1 MSRSYAEY
9 VVHRLLLIGLAN
21 LLAAA
26 SFAQHYP
33 ILPVPGSPQ
42 GIFTMMQD
50 SHSALW
56 LGTIDDVVR
65 FDGEH
70 FYSLRSD
77 GFPRETP
84 NSFAE
89 DSDGGIWVATQGTDA
104 GGGTRRGGIYRY
116 QAGRVVK
123 VLAGDGLSVAA
134 ISPGLVVASVATEL
148 SGRPAF
154 GDLILLR
161 KSGND
166 WTPATLL
173 EKQANHLTVDHQG
186 DLLFPCPG
194 GWCELSR
201 QSLIDW
207 KTPAS
212 LLKLA
217 RHTGNPLIERVLRD
231 RFGCMWFRAEAFA
244 SYQCPTDEQP
254 KLVPATVSQTD
265 TSAHLE
271 ETADGSIFMLVYL
284 ALGRPGAFHIAT
296 GDSGIPEP
304 IGTAIV
310 ARDGTIW
317 IGAENGLYRFMY
329 PFHLISWDSADFRMP
344 TSIVR
349 NGQDLLATS
358 GEIWKLDE
366 AHGRWGA
373 IPGTT
378 GLGGPLVSGPH
389 HTLFTATDSL
399 VLHVSSQGRVMA
411 KSALPPVVSPDLSLA
426 QTGTGETWLGHDG
439 ISRVVDHGNNLV
451 LHPENVP
458 KQSVPDIQ
466 YDSARD
472 ILWACDG
479 NNVLFRKNGVWGK
492 ITSKDGL
499 LDQRCFR
506 IGIEGTGDVWVGYGA
521 NAVSWISNPA
531 SGHPV
536 IRNYTERI
544 NRVVADGA
552 THEIAVDRRGWLWLG
567 NEVMRVASPDAAKA
581 GEWLELDER
590 DGLSPPVANGRPFQ
604 SDDDGSVWLGTRTGI
619 AHLSLPEDFVTRFPP
634 PPAFISGFSL
644 GQGADILAD
653 AVTHLPESSAV
664 VAHIGSLQFDRRSA
678 LHFRYRILPEQ
689 AAWID
694 TGNFDLHLPKLSWG
708 HHALQ
713 VQAQLATGPWSE
725 METATLD
732 VPKPVWLWWPSLA
745 GYAFGL
751 GGLLAGTRRWK
762 RKRKARLKKAFPELA
777 EWRLAALSPEL
788 QQLDS
793 TLLDSRF
800 QVGRVLA
807 RGGFAVVA
815 EGRDLQQDGT
825 RCAIKIFRKELVDKG
840 WMKRRF
846 DQEVLALGQIHHPNV
861 VRIFGSGALPGDTLY
876 LAMEFIDGATLRE
889 VLEASKLDPW
899 QVGSYLRQAGRA
911 LDEIH
916 AHSICHRDLKPENLM
931 IRTSAVPG
939 QELVLIDFSIAIVQ
953 DPDETLHGLSR
964 AAGTI
969 YYMAPE
975 QAIGYADP
983 STDIYSLAKILIE
996 MLTGKRLSTLLPD
1009 ASMDLPDRVRELLSH
1024 LSLGLSSASIEL
1036 IASALIFDPAHRPK
1050 NAGLFADQIADDL
1063 ESSSVY

>member
-1 MSRSYAEY
+1 MRT
-9 VVHRLLLIGLAN
+9 LLLIGLAH

-33 ILPVPGSPQ
+33 FLPVPGSPH

-65 FDGEH
+65 FDGKH
-70 FYSLRSD
+70 FYSLRPY

-89 DSDGGIWVATQGTDA
+89 DSDGGIWIATQGTDA
-104 GGGTRRGGIYRY
+104 GGGTQRGGIYRY
-116 QAGRVVK
+116 QAGRVTK

-154 GDLILLR
+154 GDLILFR

-173 EKQANHLTVDHQG
+173 QKQANHLTVDHQG
-186 DLLFPCPG
+186 NLLFPCPG
-194 GWCELSR
+194 GWCDLSR
-201 QSLIDW
+201 S
-207 KTPAS
+207 S
-212 LLKLA
+212 LLAWQTTASPLA
-217 RHTGNPLIERVLRD
+217 LQRHAGNPFIERVLRD

-244 SYQCPTDEQP
+244 SYQCPADDKP
-254 KLVPATVSQTD
+254 ILIPASVSSTD

-271 ETADGSIFMLVYL
+271 ETADGSIFMLVNL

-296 GDSGIPEP
+296 GDSGLPEP
-304 IGTAIV
+304 IGTATV
-310 ARDGTIW
+310 AKDGTIW
-317 IGAENGLYRFMY
+317 VGAENGLYRFMY
-329 PFHLISWDSADFRMP
+329 PFHLETWDSADFRMP
-344 TSIVR
+344 TSIIR
-349 NGQDLLATS
+349 NGKDLLATA
-358 GEIWKLDE
+358 GEIWKLDQV
-366 AHGRWGA
+366 HGRWTA
-373 IPGTT
+373 IPGTA
-378 GLGGPLVSGPH
+378 GFGGPLIAGPGN
-389 HTLFTATDSL
+389 TLFTSTQNL
-399 VLHVSSQGRVMA
+399 VLHLSSQGRVIA
-411 KSALPPVVSPDLSLA
+411 KSTLPLATNVDLSLA
-426 QTGTGETWLGHDG
+426 QARSGEILLGHDG
-439 ISRVVDHGNNLV
+439 ISQVIDHGKDLV
-451 LHPENVP
+451 LAPQNVP
-458 KQSVPDIQ
+458 RQSVPDIQ
-466 YDSARD
+466 YDSTRD

-479 NNVLFRKNGVWGK
+479 NNVLFRKDGVWGK
-492 ITSKDGL
+492 ITRNDGL
-499 LDQRCFR
+499 LDLRCFR
-506 IGIEGTGDVWVGYGA
+506 LGIEADGDVWVGYGA
-521 NAVSWISNPA
+521 NAVAWISNPT

-536 IRNYTERI
+536 IRNYTERV

-552 THEIAVDRRGWLWLG
+552 AHEIAVDRRGWLWMG

-581 GEWLELDER
+581 DQWLELDER
-590 DGLSPPVANGRPFQ
+590 DGLSPPIANGRPFQ
-604 SDDDGSVWLGTRTGI
+604 SDEDGSVWFGTRTGI
-619 AHLSLPEDFVTRFPP
+619 AHLSLPQEFVTSFPQ

-653 AVTHLPESSAV
+653 AITRLPMSSNV
-664 VAHIGSLQFDRRSA
+664 VAHIGSLQFDRRNA

-694 TGNFDLHLPKLSWG
+694 TKDLDLHLPKLGWG
-708 HHALQ
+708 RHALQ
-713 VQAQLATGPWSE
+713 VQAELATGPWSE
-725 METATLD
+725 IESATLE

-751 GGLLAGTRRWK
+751 SGLLAGVRRW
-762 RKRKARLKKAFPELA
+762 RKQRKARLKKAFPELA

-793 TLLDSRF
+793 MLLDSRF

-815 EGRDLQQDGT
+815 EGRDLQQDGA

-861 VRIFGSGALPGDTLY
+861 VRIFGSGSLPGDTLY

-889 VLEASKLDPW
+889 VLEAGRLDSP
-899 QVGSYLRQAGRA
+899 QVAGYLRQAGRA

-916 AHSICHRDLKPENLM
+916 AHGICHRDLKPENLM
-931 IRTSAVPG
+931 IRSNAAPG
-939 QELVLIDFSIAIVQ
+939 HELVLIDFSIAIVK

-996 MLTGKRLSTLLPD
+996 MLTGERLSTLLPD
-1009 ASMDLPDRVRELLSH
+1009 ASMDLPDRVRELLSR
-1024 LSLGLSSASIEL
+1024 LPLGLSSTSIEL
-1036 IASALIFDPAHRPK
+1036 IASALVFDPAHRPK
-1050 NAGLFADQIADDL
+1050 NAGHFADRIASDL
-1063 ESSSVY
+1063 ESNSAI